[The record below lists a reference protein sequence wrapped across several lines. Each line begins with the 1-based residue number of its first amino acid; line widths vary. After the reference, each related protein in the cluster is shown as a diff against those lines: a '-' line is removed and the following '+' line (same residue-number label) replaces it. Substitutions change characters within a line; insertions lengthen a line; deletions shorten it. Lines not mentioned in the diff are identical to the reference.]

1 MATITISPLTPV
13 RMTPKRRGLLL
24 RVLDAIVESRTREA
38 ERIVSDHLMTLDDAT
53 LERQGLDR
61 AALRRKASGAYL

>member
-13 RMTPKRRGLLL
+13 RTTPKRRGLLR

-38 ERIVSDHLMTLDDAT
+38 ERTVSDHLMSLDDAT

>member
-13 RMTPKRRGLLL
+13 QTTPNRRGLLL
-24 RVLDAIVESRTREA
+24 RVLDAIIESRTREA
-38 ERIVSDHLMTLDDAT
+38 ERIVSEHLMSLDDAT

-61 AALRRKASGAYL
+61 VALRRKASGAYL